1 MSSRFRFEDE
11 GEQGPA
17 GPAGAGGPAGPPGPP
32 GPTGPPGPSA
42 LDCSNIIDVSGIY
55 FCNDTSI
62 TTFSGECITIS
73 GCLDMSCNS
82 IVDVSQVDFCD
93 DIVLT
98 QPGGGGI
105 AIGNSLTGYL
115 PGTNSISIG
124 DSAGNGASR
133 LFSIAIGQGAGNTDQ
148 QPNTIAIGNVAGLGT
163 QGDSA
168 IAIGQLAGGISQGA
182 NAIALGNQAGL
193 SNQHTNTIILNARNI
208 ALNSTTPKAFF
219 VKPIRED
226 SSKNTLFYDPGTGEI
241 TFSEFHTH
249 GLDLSCSDITDVSGI
264 YFCNGTNFTT
274 YVPSAITMSGN
285 FIQGSSNT
293 LNLPPA
299 TVGQY
304 SHAEGANN
312 TVSAIISH
320 AEGSGNT
327 ILSNNIG
334 SHVEGNENTIEN
346 TADYAHA
353 EGIQNT
359 IGSGAK
365 YSHAEGQLNKID
377 ASSAHAEGQSNTV
390 TGQFAHAE
398 GADCLAAG
406 LWSHAEGHGTIIGQ
420 NYAHATGFYNDLS
433 KNVIFVVGCGTSN
446 ANRKDAFWIDKDCGT
461 HLTGG
466 LDVSCSDI
474 TDVSNIY
481 FCNDTCISG
490 NVQDTLSISGDF
502 NVNTKDGVENLRV
515 TDTTLV
521 SVAAGTAAVP
531 AINFGLTGT
540 DTDTG
545 IYSPAANRIG
555 FSAAGVIEAEVA
567 TNTHLSV
574 VGGSVTNPGVNFG
587 ITGTDANTGM
597 YRIAADTIGFSV
609 GDASLVSI
617 YPSDTGN
624 FIQGLNINLT
634 NAGVPSGIR
643 RLSVTAANSWEDGNC
658 GNSEFLVFT
667 ARDFTNSEYTRAG
680 VLVAP

>member
-1 MSSRFRFEDE
+1 MLIYIDLMSSRFRFEDE

-32 GPTGPPGPSA
+32 GPTGPTGPPGPSI
-42 LDCSNIIDVSGIY
+42 LDCSNIVDVSGIY
-55 FCNDTSI
+55 FCNGTSI

-82 IVDVSQVDFCD
+82 ILDVSMIDFCD

-98 QPGGGGI
+98 KPSSGGI
-105 AIGNSLTGYL
+105 AIGDSATGYL

-249 GLDLSCSDITDVSGI
+249 GLDLSCSDITDVS
-264 YFCNGTNFTT
+264 
-274 YVPSAITMSGN
+274 
-285 FIQGSSNT
+285 
-293 LNLPPA
+293 
-299 TVGQY
+299 
-304 SHAEGANN
+304 
-312 TVSAIISH
+312 
-320 AEGSGNT
+320 
-327 ILSNNIG
+327 
-334 SHVEGNENTIEN
+334 
-346 TADYAHA
+346 
-353 EGIQNT
+353 
-359 IGSGAK
+359 
-365 YSHAEGQLNKID
+365 
-377 ASSAHAEGQSNTV
+377 
-390 TGQFAHAE
+390 
-398 GADCLAAG
+398 
-406 LWSHAEGHGTIIGQ
+406 
-420 NYAHATGFYNDLS
+420 
-433 KNVIFVVGCGTSN
+433 
-446 ANRKDAFWIDKDCGT
+446 
-461 HLTGG
+461 
-466 LDVSCSDI
+466 
-474 TDVSNIY
+474 NIY
-481 FCNDTCISG
+481 FCNDTCIMG

-545 IYSPAANRIG
+545 IYRQGANQMG
-555 FSAAGVIEAEVA
+555 FSAGGAIEAGVA
-567 TNTHLSV
+567 TTTHLSV

-634 NAGVPSGIR
+634 NAGVPSGIQ
-643 RLSVTAANSWEDGNC
+643 RLSAVAANSWEDGHM
-658 GNSEFLVFT
+658 GNSSQIVFT
-667 ARDFTNSEYTRAG
+667 PSDFYNGSTTITRAPAIESSQGNPAVRNSKWYG
-680 VLVAP
+680 VIDGDGIICAQKIVPKGFAITPDSTIIVHTGGGITISNTTLFVSGQRLNQGTAILLNLFNSTTYATNAAAVLGNADTITGDGLNIVTIYFDARVPLTNANSVSGAIITMSRV